1 MLIDDAANA
10 FRQAAATGRYT
21 KERSLVNAKG
31 WVIKDQEGNRY
42 TAGTGVSQSEAE
54 EMIIHLEV
62 KDGLTAA
69 MQEMISVRV
78 LTMALI
84 NCGAP
89 IQSANALAKNLL
101 PAIITLAASEGDE
114 TVLIEGKPN

>member
-10 FRQAAATGRYT
+10 FRKAAGEGRYT

-31 WVIKDQEGNRY
+31 WVVKDAEGTRL
-42 TAGTGVSQSEAE
+42 TDGEGLSQSEAE
-54 EMIIHLEV
+54 EAIIHLEV
-62 KDGLTAA
+62 KDGITAA

-89 IQSANALAKNLL
+89 PPSALPLAKKLL
-101 PAIITLAASEGDE
+101 PAIIRLAASEGDE
-114 TVLIEGKPN
+114 QVLVN

>member
-10 FRQAAATGRYT
+10 FRKAAANDRYT

-31 WVIKDQEGNRY
+31 WVVKDGEGNRY
-42 TAGTGVSQSEAE
+42 TSGMGVPQSEAE
-54 EMIIHLEV
+54 ELIIHLEV
-62 KDGLTAA
+62 KDGITAA

-89 IQSANALAKNLL
+89 APSALALANKLL
-101 PAIITLAASEGDE
+101 PAIITLAASEGNE
-114 TVLIEGKPN
+114 ILIEKAN

>member
-10 FRQAAATGRYT
+10 FRKAAGEGRYT

-31 WVIKDQEGNRY
+31 WVVKDQDGERY
-42 TAGTGVSQSEAE
+42 TSGMGVSQSEAE
-54 EMIIHLEV
+54 EAIIHLEV
-62 KDGLTAA
+62 KDGITAA
-69 MQEMISVRV
+69 MKEMISVRV

-89 IQSANALAKNLL
+89 PPSALPLAKKLL
-101 PAIITLAASEGDE
+101 PAIIDLAASEGTE
-114 TVLIEGKPN
+114 QIIVN